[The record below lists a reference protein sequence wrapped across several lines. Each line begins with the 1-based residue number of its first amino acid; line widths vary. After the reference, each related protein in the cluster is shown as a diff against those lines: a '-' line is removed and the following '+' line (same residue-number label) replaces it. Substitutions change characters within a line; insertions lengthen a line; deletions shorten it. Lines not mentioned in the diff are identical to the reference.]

1 MPREPRE
8 FRTLD
13 KDLSRVTNAER
24 AVMQSTRPLLRL
36 GIALLFV
43 TAAALTATGFF
54 AGQPAI
60 AIVAAGMAVAAYL
73 ALSIGANDVSNSLG
87 PAVGSGAIGMTAGLF
102 LVAAMEVLGAVLA
115 GDAVTATLT
124 EGLVGSTLGQGEA
137 TARMMLA
144 ALLAAGIWISLATWA
159 NAPVST
165 THSVVGAIAGA
176 GLATFGMQAV
186 NWPAMGLIATGWMAS
201 PHHCRAAGGGAAGG
215 AAQPRHG
222 PPRPHQRGQVWLP
235 VMVALAMGMLGAVA
249 AVSSHLLSLPVIL
262 AVGLVCAMIGWV
274 YARLRIDRLIR
285 DKSGE
290 RVALK
295 KLLGLPLAAAAMV
308 MGFAH
313 GANDTA
319 NIAAPLTIM
328 LNSIAANASAPRGT
342 LVLLVASIGIALGIV
357 LFGRRLVHMVGS
369 NITRLNPSRALCV
382 SLATA
387 ITVLGFSSF
396 GLPVSTTHIAVGG
409 VFGIGFY
416 REWRDRRLG
425 TDEEILRDEAPLPDE
440 ERRRRH
446 LVRRSHV
453 RTILG
458 AWLITVPAAATLAA
472 ALAWLGRL

>member
-1 MPREPRE
+1 MAREPRE

-24 AVMQSTRPLLRL
+24 AVMQSARPVFRL
-36 GIALLFV
+36 GVALIFMA
-43 TAAALTATGFF
+43 AAALTATGFF

-60 AIVAAGMAVAAYL
+60 GIVAAGMAVAAYL

-87 PAVGSGAIGMTAGLF
+87 PAVGAGAIGMTSGLI

-159 NAPVST
+159 TAPVST

-176 GLATFGMQAV
+176 GLATFGASAV
-186 NWPAMGLIATGWMAS
+186 NWPAMGMIATGWVAS
-201 PHHCRAAGGGAAGG
+201 PLVAGLLAAGLLAAL
-215 AAQPRHG
+215 RNRVMN
-222 PPRPHQRGQVWLP
+222 RPDRVEAGRIWLP
-235 VMVALAMGMLGAVA
+235 VLVALTMGMLGAVA
-249 AVSSHLLSLPVIL
+249 AVSTHLPGLPVIL
-262 AVGLVCAMIGWV
+262 AIGLVCAGAGWV
-274 YARLRIDRLIR
+274 HARLRIDRLI
-285 DKSGE
+285 DEESGE
-290 RVALK
+290 RLAVK
-295 KLLGLPLAAAAMV
+295 KLLGLPLAAAALV

-328 LNSIAANASAPRGT
+328 LESIAPGAKAPRGT

-369 NITRLNPSRALCV
+369 RITRLNPARALCV

-387 ITVLGFSSF
+387 VTVLGFSSF

-416 REWRDRRLG
+416 REWRDRKQAA
-425 TDEEILRDEAPLPDE
+425 DEDLLPEEAPFPDE

-458 AWLITVPAAATLAA
+458 AWLITVPAAAWLAA
-472 ALAWLGRL
+472 MLVWIGRL